1 LRYAAIDIG
10 SNAVRLLIADIKEND
25 GTVSFKKNTL
35 IRVPLRLGDDAFLN
49 QHISVKK
56 ATDLV
61 KTMQAFRNLMDVYKV
76 DDYMACATSA
86 MREAKNGADVVA
98 QIKEEANINLEIVHG
113 QAEAKI
119 IYASHAE
126 QNIDKNKNYLYIDVG
141 GGSTELSLFSSGE
154 LIASKSFNI
163 GTIRILDNQ
172 DTEESWNAMKDFIR
186 EHTRHFKG
194 IFGIGTGGNI
204 NKLYKLSEE
213 KNNAPMAFAKLKG
226 LYDYLDSFSLKDRI
240 NVLGLNQDRADVI
253 IPACEIYLSVMKWG
267 GIKHIYVPSVGM
279 VDGIIQTLIDENYMK
294 TALK

>member
-35 IRVPLRLGDDAFLN
+35 IRVPLRLGDDAFLH
-49 QHISVKK
+49 QHISDKK
-56 ATDLV
+56 AVDLV

-76 DDYMACATSA
+76 GEYMACATSA
-86 MREAKNGADVVA
+86 MREARNGADVVKR
-98 QIKEEANINLEIVHG
+98 IKDEADIKLEIVHG
-113 QAEAKI
+113 QVEAKI

-126 QNIDKNKNYLYIDVG
+126 QNIDKNKSYLYIDVG

-172 DTEESWNAMKDFIR
+172 DTDESWNSMRDFIR
-186 EHTRHFKG
+186 EHTKHFKG
-194 IFGIGTGGNI
+194 VLGIGTGGNI

-213 KNNAPMAFAKLKG
+213 KNNAPMAFSKLKS

-267 GIKHIYVPSVGM
+267 GIKSIYAPSVGM
-279 VDGIIQTLIDENYMK
+279 VDGIIQTLIDENYVK
-294 TALK
+294 NTLK